1 MDRREFVKIAG
12 AAAVVAVTDGVWYA
26 LADGQL
32 HPHQGSPY
40 SAWSNWNA
48 EKEPKPLNLVRAA
61 ILSASPH
68 NTQPWRF
75 RVGETFVEL
84 HLETSRSVRGLDPYL
99 REAYMGMGCALENL
113 LLAATANGYAAK
125 LTLADGEL
133 HADLQQPAMR
143 LVARVDLSPG
153 ARQVSEL
160 YLAIPHRH
168 TNRSPYDVKRSLP
181 SSFAGEL
188 VSACCQDEDVR
199 VILFQEPTQREG
211 LVSISAAANLELY
224 SDPNVESG
232 NEEWIRWRS
241 RDVQTFKDGLTID
254 TFGLSPLATAMAK
267 LAPVSMLKRAASPEH
282 RSALYAKQ
290 MQSANLIGMITV
302 RNRFDI
308 RQSLSAGRVWQRV
321 HLLATARGVG
331 TRPCNEAIEMIDHE
345 RFLGK
350 AAKRQSQLSNVIGDP
365 SWQPT
370 FLFLAGYPTQPAHPS
385 PRRPAELTQL
395 S

>member
-1 MDRREFVKIAG
+1 
-12 AAAVVAVTDGVWYA
+12 
-26 LADGQL
+26 
-32 HPHQGSPY
+32 
-40 SAWSNWNA
+40 
-48 EKEPKPLNLVRAA
+48 
-61 ILSASPH
+61 
-68 NTQPWRF
+68 
-75 RVGETFVEL
+75 
-84 HLETSRSVRGLDPYL
+84 
-99 REAYMGMGCALENL
+99 
-113 LLAATANGYAAK
+113 
-125 LTLADGEL
+125 
-133 HADLQQPAMR
+133 
-143 LVARVDLSPG
+143 
-153 ARQVSEL
+153 
-160 YLAIPHRH
+160 
-168 TNRSPYDVKRSLP
+168 
-181 SSFAGEL
+181 
-188 VSACCQDEDVR
+188 
-199 VILFQEPTQREG
+199 
-211 LVSISAAANLELY
+211 
-224 SDPNVESG
+224 
-232 NEEWIRWRS
+232 
-241 RDVQTFKDGLTID
+241 
-254 TFGLSPLATAMAK
+254 MAK